1 MPHQTPDLLR
11 WSLAEREI
19 VSYNKTEGIRKI
31 LGNVQ
36 LCVSACRLEMKLPAE
51 RMIPF
56 RMRGGTGTELTT
68 GDTAD
73 LLL

>member
-1 MPHQTPDLLR
+1 M
-11 WSLAEREI
+11 
-19 VSYNKTEGIRKI
+19 
-31 LGNVQ
+31 Q

-56 RMRGGTGTELTT
+56 LMRRGTGTELST